1 MKTLTRFALAAFL
14 GLAATAV
21 SAQPARMDVTPEG
34 LVAVK
39 ARKVGRAWLLPG
51 ADFRPYKKV
60 LLKPAEVAFQKNWLR
75 NVNDTGTPRLSSAGR
90 VTDADAL
97 KILDAARSGFDKVWA
112 EAFKAGGYEVVTKPG
127 DDVLEVAPRVV
138 DLYVNAPGGSKSGVK
153 ETYTLESGDATLNLE
168 VRDSRAG
175 TLLGRVIDRRETLD
189 GSTPQRASS
198 ASNVAEFERLFALWA
213 GIAVKGIEELKAA
226 SPMPDTIKPGQ
237 KIQAPAKK

>member
-1 MKTLTRFALAAFL
+1 MKSLNRFALALVL

-21 SAQPARMDVTPEG
+21 SAQPARTDVTPEG

-60 LLKPAEVAFQKNWLR
+60 LIKKAEVAMQKNWLR

-90 VTDADAL
+90 VTEADAL
-97 KILDAARSGFDKVWA
+97 KIVDTARSGFDKVWV
-112 EAFKAGGYEVVTKPG
+112 EAFKAGGYEVVAAPG
-127 DDVLEVAPRVV
+127 EDVLEVAPRVV
-138 DLYVNAPGGSKSGVK
+138 DLYVNAPASMKSGVK
-153 ETYTLESGDATLNLE
+153 ETYTLEAGDATLNLE
-168 VRDSRAG
+168 VRDSRTG
-175 TLLGRVIDRRETLD
+175 TLLGRVVDRRETLD
-189 GSTPQRASS
+189 GSPQRASS
-198 ASNVAEFERLFALWA
+198 ASNIAEFERLFALWA

-226 SPMPDTIKPGQ
+226 SPMPETIKPGQ